1 MCVSLR
7 EVCSQN
13 HLGFR
18 VLLESQ
24 AILLRNNLFAV
35 LTDSGKNYLQL
46 LDEDCTFS
54 SLRIVV
60 GFPKKIIGS
69 LIAMKVWVNHPQRML
84 KKK

>member
-1 MCVSLR
+1 M
-7 EVCSQN
+7 
-13 HLGFR
+13 
-18 VLLESQ
+18 
-24 AILLRNNLFAV
+24 FAV

-69 LIAMKVWVNHPQRML
+69 LITMKVWVNHPHRML
-84 KKK
+84 KKKTVCNDKRIKVTALEAEGSRCL